1 MKIYVKGF
9 LNFILFETKKMMEP
23 GIMKMYR
30 IGLIIFFGFFFH
42 FKMFFFSK
50 IFLSIFTRNG
60 YHWKDRLLPFVLALS
75 LVSFFL
81 QPSKKPVEEYS
92 NHFLIF
98 FWFSQLPCQI

>member
-42 FKMFFFSK
+42 FKMFF
-50 IFLSIFTRNG
+50 
-60 YHWKDRLLPFVLALS
+60 S
-75 LVSFFL
+75 LKFF
-81 QPSKKPVEEYS
+81 YR
-92 NHFLIF
+92 
-98 FWFSQLPCQI
+98 FSQETGIIGKTVYFHLCLHYL